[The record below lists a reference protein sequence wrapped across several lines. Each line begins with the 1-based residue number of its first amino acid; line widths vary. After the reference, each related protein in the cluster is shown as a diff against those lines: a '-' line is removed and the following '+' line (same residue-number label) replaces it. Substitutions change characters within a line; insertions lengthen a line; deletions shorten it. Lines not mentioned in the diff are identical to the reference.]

1 MPFSRASSKGM
12 KPICYAN
19 VADQSG
25 QNWDRLAAKS
35 RHLWWIMDQIPAELP
50 RRPGVSSVSNAFRMA
65 KDVVCGNFLR
75 SVASR
80 MGYFGSRRRV
90 SPTFRQLLCDAHY
103 RGHSRSSS
111 PTADYYQLLVR
122 ALTGLGKSPDEA
134 WRAAFYA
141 RARGATSGSAIC
153 WRRASLLLGLINS
166 FEVSSMLIQQTA
178 LDGHGPGDDLRPIRI
193 GPTD

>member
-1 MPFSRASSKGM
+1 MRKLPAQCCIRNGLFWRSAARIAYVSAAAVRC
-12 KPICYAN
+12 PL
-19 VADQSG
+19 SG
-25 QNWDRLAAKS
+25 
-35 RHLWWIMDQIPAELP
+35 H
-50 RRPGVSSVSNAFRMA
+50 F
-65 KDVVCGNFLR
+65 
-75 SVASR
+75 
-80 MGYFGSRRRV
+80 
-90 SPTFRQLLCDAHY
+90 
-103 RGHSRSSS
+103 RSSS